1 MKRIVI
7 ALLLWGA
14 LLPGQAARAESPE
27 KVHRVGWLGVGAAD
41 KPNSS
46 LEALRLGLRD
56 LGYVEGR
63 TYVFEQR
70 WWNGKPGEL
79 PALARSLESA
89 DIDVLVAQGLAVWGV
104 TGVTRVPVVYGYSGD
119 PVAAGFAQSLA
130 RPGGNMTGAT
140 YMAIEINGKRL
151 ELIREIL
158 PAIKRVAILSNP
170 QHPGEAQEIDESRAA
185 AKGLGLRL
193 HYLPVRSAED
203 VTAALTAIGTAQ
215 DQAIIG
221 VPDAGLGLHRAR
233 IAAFARQARLPVVFG
248 WKNWIEPG
256 ALLTYGPSQDESWRN
271 VAPYVDRVLKGAK
284 PADLPIMR
292 PSRFELTI
300 NLKTAK
306 ALGIAI
312 PESVLSRADE
322 VIE

>member
-1 MKRIVI
+1 MKRIVVATLLGA
-7 ALLLWGA
+7 ALILGRAAGA
-14 LLPGQAARAESPE
+14 EEAA
-27 KVHRVGWLGVGAAD
+27 KVYRVGWLGVGAAD

-46 LEALRLGLRD
+46 LEALRLGLHD

-70 WWNGKPGEL
+70 WWSGRPGDL

-104 TGVTRVPVVYGYSGD
+104 TSVKRVPVVYGYSGD

-130 RPGGNMTGAT
+130 RPAGNMTGAT

-158 PAIKRVAILSNP
+158 PAIRRVAILSNP

-203 VTAALTAIGTAQ
+203 VAAALAAIRTAQ

-221 VPDAGLGLHRAR
+221 VPDAGLGLYRGR
-233 IAAFARQARLPVVFG
+233 IGEFALQARLPVVFG

-271 VAPYVDRVLKGAK
+271 VAPYVDKVLKGAK

-292 PSRFELTI
+292 PSRFELAV

-306 ALGIAI
+306 VLGIAI
-312 PESVLSRADE
+312 PESVLARADE